1 VDFEL
6 RFMSRFLPLS
16 QVEAEAQLRKLEK
29 QILTTEVSIGGML
42 AHAFGG
48 GPSRVRSN
56 AGAELFAKDTDAARQ
71 ENFTDVV
78 RFGRW
83 TACVVVWSHDLGELN
98 RRMRAVEQIIH
109 STGLGCHWETLNA
122 IDAWC
127 GTMPGHW
134 QANVIQPII
143 HTLNK
148 AQLEP
153 ISAPWAGVTWN
164 AHLNGPPLF
173 YAKTNG
179 NTPFR
184 VSFWVGD
191 VGSTLFV
198 GPIGSGKSTVVLFA
212 LSQFV
217 ARYPRAQ
224 GYILEVGASGKAL
237 TYAMGGQ
244 YFDLGSPDLM
254 FQPLRTIHDEQQR
267 RWAHEWVGDRFV
279 ESGLTLT
286 PEHRNELWRALSNL
300 ATAPASQRTLTGLML
315 TLQSRELR
323 EALKYYTLDGPHGLL
338 LDADTDGLP
347 QGTFQGFNLK
357 ALLDKPRIM
366 PAVLSY
372 VLHRLEGC
380 LDGSPT
386 VVVCDDFAKYL
397 DFDIFVDILD
407 NLMRLR
413 RKDNLA
419 VWMSTQTGE
428 DILNTKIA
436 RLILE
441 SCMTRVLF
449 PNPAAMDAEND
460 AIYQDALRMN
470 RRQRRLIARATP
482 KCQLYFD
489 SPQGSRLCDLP
500 LDGITLAVCG
510 ANSDEDRKLVDR
522 MYAETGP
529 IGFLP
534 AFVQAKGLA
543 SAYVSLEKEVNDA
556 WSAYRVAA
564 AD

>member
-1 VDFEL
+1 
-6 RFMSRFLPLS
+6 
-16 QVEAEAQLRKLEK
+16 
-29 QILTTEVSIGGML
+29 
-42 AHAFGG
+42 
-48 GPSRVRSN
+48 
-56 AGAELFAKDTDAARQ
+56 
-71 ENFTDVV
+71 
-78 RFGRW
+78 
-83 TACVVVWSHDLGELN
+83 
-98 RRMRAVEQIIH
+98 
-109 STGLGCHWETLNA
+109 
-122 IDAWC
+122 
-127 GTMPGHW
+127 
-134 QANVIQPII
+134 
-143 HTLNK
+143 
-148 AQLEP
+148 
-153 ISAPWAGVTWN
+153 
-164 AHLNGPPLF
+164 LNGPPLF

-191 VGSTLFV
+191 VGGTLFV
-198 GPIGSGKSTVVLFA
+198 GPIGSGKSTTVLFS

-286 PEHRNELWRALSNL
+286 PEHRNELWQALSNL

-357 ALLDKPRIM
+357 ALLDKPRIV